1 MAVPGAA
8 PSTHSPPAFTRLG
21 RTVSA
26 TDVDAAAGW
35 SGASLTRLVRPSDG
49 AAFVL
54 KRTSWAVDWIARS
67 TRDHALREGFIA
79 ATPLPLPE
87 PLVAP
92 YLGAAADGTA
102 VAMLMPDL
110 SDRLLGW
117 ELGEGAGGRGAA
129 SSGSSRRSPASTPPR
144 GRSRPRPTQATSGRP
159 RRWPS
164 GCCSSRPDPLRD
176 WRATASPPGSRFL
189 EGWTAFDRRASSAA
203 VELVRTSRRRPG
215 TAPGRAR
222 RAARDGAPRR
232 SQAQQC
238 RAARGWP
245 DRAHRLADDDARP
258 GRGRARLAARRQ
270 FRGPARSAG
279 GRPRRLSRSRR
290 RARGRGHPG
299 RRPIRR
305 PRRAYPPDALAAVF
319 GEDEPARFRPADAV
333 LGDWALQVDLAWIVG
348 LLLRGWRKGA
358 DAEAGAV
365 IGSGVAA
372 TDDLG
377 WWCDRAVEA
386 AGRRL

>member
-1 MAVPGAA
+1 MLR
-8 PSTHSPPAFTRLG
+8 HWDG
-21 RTVSA
+21 RTLPDLLA
-26 TDVDAAAGW
+26 EHGLADAPEAAFANDGW

-110 SDRLLGW
+110 SDNLLGW
-117 ELGEGAGGRGAA
+117 ELGDGPADAAGIERILAA
-129 SSGSSRRSPASTPPR
+129 VARLHAAPWPIA
-144 GRSRPRPTQATSGRP
+144 AT
-159 RRWPS
+159 
-164 GCCSSRPDPLRD
+164 PDPGYV
-176 WRATASPPGSRFL
+176 WPTAPLAERLLLLGPESAARLAGDGVAAGSRFL

-203 VELVRTSRRRPG
+203 VELVRSLDADPGPLLATLGELPATGLHGDLKLSNVAPLADGRIALIDWQMTMLGPVAVELGWLLVGNSGVLPDRPEAILDAYRG
-215 TAPGRAR
+215 AV
-222 RAARDGAPRR
+222 AALEGEAIQVGAPF
-232 SQAQQC
+232 
-238 RAARGWP
+238 
-245 DRAHRLADDDARP
+245 DA
-258 GRGRARLAARRQ
+258 
-270 FRGPARSAG
+270 
-279 GRPRRLSRSRR
+279 
-290 RARGRGHPG
+290 
-299 RRPIRR
+299 
-305 PRRAYPPDALAAVF
+305 RRAYPPGALAAVV